1 MKSGV
6 DLVAVEFIEKAIHA
20 IREHKVILD
29 HDLANLYGVPVKVLN
44 QAVKRNIAR
53 FPEDF
58 MFQLTSE
65 EHTVLRSQI
74 VTLKPGQGG
83 HRKYRPYAFTE
94 QGVAMI
100 SGVLNSDRAIAVN
113 IEIMR
118 TFVKMRRMLISHE
131 KLAQKVAQMEKHYD
145 GNFKVIFTAIKQL
158 IEPDAP
164 KRRPIGFKRDSI

>member
-6 DLVAVEFIEKAIHA
+6 DLVPVDFIEQAIHA
-20 IREHKVILD
+20 IRGHKIILD

-44 QAVKRNIAR
+44 QAVKRNIVR

-58 MFQLTSE
+58 MFQLTVE
-65 EHTVLRSQI
+65 EQIVLRSQI
-74 VTLKPGQGG
+74 VTLKPGRGG

-94 QGVAMI
+94 QGVAML

-118 TFVKMRRMLISHE
+118 TFVKMRRMLTSHD

-145 GNFKVIFTAIKQL
+145 GNFKAIFAAIKQL

-164 KRRPIGFKRDSI
+164 KRRPIGFKRDAV